1 MSSFGNW
8 TRFVR
13 QNSFLNNNR
22 YAAGIFTLILGTLL
36 ISPVQANGVEA
47 NDEGYVDRVV
57 VNKSERKLYLIKDKE
72 ILKSFGIALGQRPEG
87 RKLFE
92 GDNRTPEGRYILYE
106 RNPNSKYFLSI
117 QISYPN
123 EQDKQRAQELG
134 VPPGGMIMIH
144 GQPNEL
150 KYSEVHYKNNDWTE
164 GCIAVSNSAMLDIWF
179 LTGKNTPIE
188 IVP

>member
-1 MSSFGNW
+1 MWSFGKW
-8 TRFVR
+8 TRFVPK
-13 QNSFLNNNR
+13 NSFLNTNR
-22 YAAGIFTLILGTLL
+22 YALGIFTLILSTFLM
-36 ISPVQANGVEA
+36 SQVQANGQ
-47 NDEGYVDRVV
+47 GYVDKVV
-57 VNKSERKLYLIKDKE
+57 VNKTERKLYLIKGKE
-72 ILKSFGIALGQRPEG
+72 VLKSFSVALGQRPEG

-92 GDNRTPEGRYILYE
+92 GDNRTPEGSYVLYK

-123 EQDKQRAQELG
+123 KQDRLRAQELG

-150 KYSEVHYKNNDWTE
+150 KYSEVHYKKNDWTE